1 MRLLIVE
8 DEQGMAEGLRALLGK
23 QGYVTDLAVDG
34 DSGLDNGLTG
44 LYDLIILDI
53 MLPGRDGL
61 SVLKELRRD
70 GVETP
75 VLMLT
80 ARSSVADRIQ
90 GLDHGADDYLT
101 KPFDTGEF
109 LARVRALTRRNGV
122 PLEEEPS
129 FGDIRLD
136 RRKLELCRGSERLR
150 LGPKEFQVMECL
162 LMNKNQIVPR
172 SLLCE
177 KVWGLLSEAEY
188 NNVEVYISF
197 LRKKLRAL
205 HSNVQILS
213 IRNAGYHLEVQ
224 PWSASCKGRSF

>member
-8 DEQGMAEGLRALLGK
+8 DEQGMAEGLRALLEK
-23 QGYVTDLAVDG
+23 QGYVTDLAFDG

-53 MLPGRDGL
+53 MLPKLDGL
-61 SVLKELRRD
+61 SVLEKLRQ
-70 GVETP
+70 GGIETP
-75 VLMLT
+75 VMMLT

-109 LARVRALTRRNGV
+109 LARVRALTRRNGM
-122 PLEEEPS
+122 PLEDDPS

-197 LRKKLRAL
+197 LRKKLQAL

-224 PWSASCKGRSF
+224 P

>member
-8 DEQGMAEGLRALLGK
+8 DQQGMAEGLQGLLEK
-23 QGYVTDLAVDG
+23 QAYAVDLAFDG
-34 DSGLDNGLTG
+34 ISGLDSAMTG

-53 MLPGRDGL
+53 MLPGKDGL
-61 SVLKELRRD
+61 AVLEELRQN
-70 GVETP
+70 GIETP

-80 ARSSVADRIQ
+80 ALSSVADRIR

-109 LARVRALTRRNGV
+109 LARVRALTRRKDLSLDDG
-122 PLEEEPS
+122 LS

-136 RRKLELCRGSERLR
+136 RRTLELCRGSERLR

-172 SLLCE
+172 ALLCE
-177 KVWGLLSEAEY
+177 KVWGLLSDAEY

-197 LRKKLRAL
+197 LRKKLRAI
-205 HSNVQILS
+205 HSNVQIMTL
-213 IRNAGYHLEVQ
+213 RNAGYHLEVQ
-224 PWSASCKGRSF
+224 E

>member
-8 DEQGMAEGLRALLGK
+8 DEQGMAEGLQGLLEK
-23 QGYVTDLAVDG
+23 QGYATDLAFDG

-61 SVLKELRRD
+61 SVLKELRRA

-136 RRKLELCRGSERLR
+136 RRKLELCRGNERLR

-162 LMNKNQIVPR
+162 LLNKNQIVPR
-172 SLLCE
+172 ALLCE

-224 PWSASCKGRSF
+224 P

>member
-8 DEQGMAEGLRALLGK
+8 DERAMAEGLCALLER
-23 QGYVTDLAVDG
+23 QGYAADPVFDG
-34 DSGLDNGLTG
+34 VSGLDCAMSG
-44 LYDLIILDI
+44 LYDLIVLDI
-53 MLPGRDGL
+53 MLPKMDGL
-61 SVLKELRRD
+61 EVLTRLRNAR
-70 GVETP
+70 VETP

-80 ARSSVADRIQ
+80 ARSSVEDRIR

-109 LARVRALTRRNGV
+109 LARVRALTRRKDV
-122 PLEEEPS
+122 PLEEELA

-136 RRKLELCRGSERLR
+136 RRRLELCRGEERLR

-172 SLLCE
+172 NLLCE
-177 KVWGLLSEAEY
+177 KVWGLLNESEY
-188 NNVEVYISF
+188 NHVEVYISF

-205 HSNVQILS
+205 HSDVQIRTL
-213 IRNAGYHLEVQ
+213 RNAGYFLEVQ
-224 PWSASCKGRSF
+224 K

>member
-8 DEQGMAEGLRALLGK
+8 DEQGMAEGLRALLEK
-23 QGYVTDLAVDG
+23 QGYVTDLAFDG

-53 MLPGRDGL
+53 MLPKLDGL
-61 SVLKELRRD
+61 SVLEKLRQ
-70 GVETP
+70 GGIETP
-75 VLMLT
+75 VMMLT

-109 LARVRALTRRNGV
+109 LARVRALTRRNGM
-122 PLEEEPS
+122 PLEDDPS

-213 IRNAGYHLEVQ
+213 IRNAGYHMEVQ
-224 PWSASCKGRSF
+224 P

>member
-8 DEQGMAEGLRALLGK
+8 DEQGMAEGLRALLEK
-23 QGYVTDLAVDG
+23 QGYVTDLAFDG

-53 MLPGRDGL
+53 MLPKRDGL
-61 SVLKELRRD
+61 SVLEELRR
-70 GVETP
+70 GGIETP
-75 VLMLT
+75 VMMLT
-80 ARSSVADRIQ
+80 ARSSVTDRIQ

-109 LARVRALTRRNGV
+109 LARVRALTRRNGM
-122 PLEEEPS
+122 PLEDDPS

-162 LMNKNQIVPR
+162 LTNKNQIVPR

-224 PWSASCKGRSF
+224 P

>member
-8 DEQGMAEGLRALLGK
+8 DEQGMAEGLRALLEK
-23 QGYVTDLAVDG
+23 QGYVTDLAFDG

-53 MLPGRDGL
+53 MLPKRDGL
-61 SVLKELRRD
+61 SVLEELRR
-70 GVETP
+70 GGIETP
-75 VLMLT
+75 VMMLT
-80 ARSSVADRIQ
+80 ARSSVTDRIQ

-109 LARVRALTRRNGV
+109 LARVRALTRRNGM
-122 PLEEEPS
+122 PLEDGPS

-136 RRKLELCRGSERLR
+136 RRKLELCRGNERLR

-162 LMNKNQIVPR
+162 LLNKNQIIPR
-172 SLLCE
+172 ALLCE

-224 PWSASCKGRSF
+224 P

>member
-8 DEQGMAEGLRALLGK
+8 DEQGMAEGLRALLEK
-23 QGYVTDLAVDG
+23 QGYVTDLAFDG

-53 MLPGRDGL
+53 MLPKRDGL
-61 SVLKELRRD
+61 SVLEELRR
-70 GVETP
+70 GGIETP
-75 VLMLT
+75 VMMLT

-136 RRKLELCRGSERLR
+136 RRKLELCRGNERLR

-162 LMNKNQIVPR
+162 LLNKNQIIPR
-172 SLLCE
+172 ALLCE
-177 KVWGLLSEAEY
+177 KVWGLPSEAEY

-224 PWSASCKGRSF
+224 P

>member
-8 DEQGMAEGLRALLGK
+8 DEQGMAEGLQGLLEK
-23 QGYVTDLAVDG
+23 QGYATDLAFDG

-136 RRKLELCRGSERLR
+136 RRKLELCRGNERLR
-150 LGPKEFQVMECL
+150 LGPTEFQVMECL
-162 LMNKNQIVPR
+162 LLNKNQIIPR
-172 SLLCE
+172 ALLCE

-224 PWSASCKGRSF
+224 P

>member
-8 DEQGMAEGLRALLGK
+8 DEQGMAEGLQGLLEK
-23 QGYVTDLAVDG
+23 QGYATDLAFDG

-136 RRKLELCRGSERLR
+136 RRKLELCRGNERLR

-162 LMNKNQIVPR
+162 LLNKNQIIPR
-172 SLLCE
+172 ALLCE

-205 HSNVQILS
+205 PSNVQILS

-224 PWSASCKGRSF
+224 P

>member
-1 MRLLIVE
+1 MRLLIVQ
-8 DEQGMAEGLRALLGK
+8 DERAMAEGLCALLER
-23 QGYVTDLAVDG
+23 QGYAADPVFDG
-34 DSGLDNGLTG
+34 VNGLDCAMSG
-44 LYDLIILDI
+44 LYDLIVLDI
-53 MLPGRDGL
+53 MLPKMDGL
-61 SVLKELRRD
+61 EVLTRLRNAR
-70 GVETP
+70 VETP

-80 ARSSVADRIQ
+80 ARSSVEDRIR

-109 LARVRALTRRNGV
+109 LARVRALTRRKDV
-122 PLEEEPS
+122 PLEEELA

-136 RRKLELCRGSERLR
+136 RRRLELCRGEERLR

-172 SLLCE
+172 NLLCE
-177 KVWGLLSEAEY
+177 KVWGLLNESEY

-205 HSNVQILS
+205 HSDVQIRTL
-213 IRNAGYHLEVQ
+213 RNAGYFLEVQ
-224 PWSASCKGRSF
+224 K

>member
-8 DEQGMAEGLRALLGK
+8 DEQGMAEGLRALLEK
-23 QGYVTDLAVDG
+23 QGYVTDLAFDG

-53 MLPGRDGL
+53 MLPKRDGL
-61 SVLKELRRD
+61 SVLEELRR
-70 GVETP
+70 GGIETP
-75 VLMLT
+75 VMMLT
-80 ARSSVADRIQ
+80 ARSSVADRLQ

-109 LARVRALTRRNGV
+109 LARVRALTRRNGM
-122 PLEEEPS
+122 PLEDEPS

-224 PWSASCKGRSF
+224 T

>member
-8 DEQGMAEGLRALLGK
+8 DERAMAEGLCALLER
-23 QGYVTDLAVDG
+23 QGYAADPALDG
-34 DSGLDNGLTG
+34 VSGLDCAMSG
-44 LYDLIILDI
+44 LYDLIVLDI
-53 MLPGRDGL
+53 MLPKMDGL
-61 SVLKELRRD
+61 EVLTRLRNAR
-70 GVETP
+70 VETP

-80 ARSSVADRIQ
+80 ARSSVEDRIR

-109 LARVRALTRRNGV
+109 LARVRALTRRKDV
-122 PLEEEPS
+122 PLEEELA

-136 RRKLELCRGSERLR
+136 RRRLELCRGEERLR

-172 SLLCE
+172 NLLCE
-177 KVWGLLSEAEY
+177 KVWGLLNESEY

-197 LRKKLRAL
+197 LRKKLEHL
-205 HSNVQILS
+205 HSKVRIKT
-213 IRNAGYHLEVQ
+213 IRMVGYCLEF
-224 PWSASCKGRSF
+224 PEN

>member
-8 DEQGMAEGLRALLGK
+8 DEQGMAEGLRALLEK
-23 QGYVTDLAVDG
+23 QGYVTDLAFDG

-53 MLPGRDGL
+53 MLPKRDGL
-61 SVLKELRRD
+61 SVLEELRR
-70 GVETP
+70 GGIETP
-75 VLMLT
+75 VMMLT
-80 ARSSVADRIQ
+80 ARSSVTDRIQ

-109 LARVRALTRRNGV
+109 LARVRALTRRNGM
-122 PLEEEPS
+122 PLEDEPS

-136 RRKLELCRGSERLR
+136 RRKLELCRGNERLR

-162 LMNKNQIVPR
+162 LLNKNQIIPR
-172 SLLCE
+172 ALLCE

-224 PWSASCKGRSF
+224 P

>member
-8 DEQGMAEGLRALLGK
+8 DEQGMAEGLQGLLEK
-23 QGYVTDLAVDG
+23 QGYATDLAFDG

-61 SVLKELRRD
+61 SVLQELRRD

-136 RRKLELCRGSERLR
+136 RRKLELCRGNERLR

-162 LMNKNQIVPR
+162 LLNKNQIIPR
-172 SLLCE
+172 ALLCE

-224 PWSASCKGRSF
+224 P

>member
-8 DEQGMAEGLRALLGK
+8 DEQGMAEGLQGLLEK
-23 QGYVTDLAVDG
+23 QGYATDLAFDG

-136 RRKLELCRGSERLR
+136 RRKLELCRGNERLR

-162 LMNKNQIVPR
+162 LLNKNQIIPR
-172 SLLCE
+172 ALLCE

-205 HSNVQILS
+205 HSAVQIRS
-213 IRNAGYHLEVQ
+213 IRNAGYYLEVQ
-224 PWSASCKGRSF
+224 P

>member
-8 DEQGMAEGLRALLGK
+8 DEQGMAEGLQGLLEK
-23 QGYVTDLAVDG
+23 QGYATDLAFDG

-136 RRKLELCRGSERLR
+136 RRKLELCRGNERLR

-162 LMNKNQIVPR
+162 LLNKNQIIPR
-172 SLLCE
+172 ALLCE
-177 KVWGLLSEAEY
+177 KVWGLISEAEY

-224 PWSASCKGRSF
+224 P

>member
-8 DEQGMAEGLRALLGK
+8 DEQGMAEGLQGLLEK
-23 QGYVTDLAVDG
+23 QGYATDLAFDG

-61 SVLKELRRD
+61 SVLKELRRA

-136 RRKLELCRGSERLR
+136 RLKLELCRGNERLR

-162 LMNKNQIVPR
+162 LLNKNQIVPR
-172 SLLCE
+172 ALLCE

-224 PWSASCKGRSF
+224 P

>member
-8 DEQGMAEGLRALLGK
+8 DEQGMAEGLRALLEK
-23 QGYVTDLAVDG
+23 QGYVTDLAFDG

-53 MLPGRDGL
+53 MLPKRDGL
-61 SVLKELRRD
+61 SVLEELRR
-70 GVETP
+70 GGIETP
-75 VLMLT
+75 VMMLT

-136 RRKLELCRGSERLR
+136 RRKLELCRGNERLR

-162 LMNKNQIVPR
+162 LLNKNQIIPR
-172 SLLCE
+172 ALLCE

-224 PWSASCKGRSF
+224 P

>member
-8 DEQGMAEGLRALLGK
+8 DEQGMAEGLRALLEK
-23 QGYVTDLAVDG
+23 QGYVTDLAFDG

-53 MLPGRDGL
+53 MLPKRDGL
-61 SVLKELRRD
+61 SVLEELRR
-70 GVETP
+70 GGIETP
-75 VLMLT
+75 VMMLT

-109 LARVRALTRRNGV
+109 LARIRALTRRNGM
-122 PLEEEPS
+122 PLEDEPS

-136 RRKLELCRGSERLR
+136 RRRLELCRGEERLR

-172 SLLCE
+172 NLLCE
-177 KVWGLLSEAEY
+177 KVWGLLNEAEY

-224 PWSASCKGRSF
+224 P

>member
-8 DEQGMAEGLRALLGK
+8 DEQGMAEGLRALLEK
-23 QGYVTDLAVDG
+23 QGYITDLAFDG
-34 DSGLDNGLTG
+34 DSGLDNALTD

-61 SVLKELRRD
+61 SVLRELRRGGID
-70 GVETP
+70 TP
-75 VLMLT
+75 VMMLT

-109 LARVRALTRRNGV
+109 LARVRALTRRNGM
-122 PLEEEPS
+122 PLEDEPS

-224 PWSASCKGRSF
+224 P

>member
-8 DEQGMAEGLRALLGK
+8 DEQGMAEGLQGLLEK
-23 QGYVTDLAVDG
+23 QGYATDLAFDG

-109 LARVRALTRRNGV
+109 LARIRALTRRNGM
-122 PLEEEPS
+122 PLEDEPS

-224 PWSASCKGRSF
+224 P

>member
-8 DEQGMAEGLRALLGK
+8 DEQGMAEGLRDLLEK
-23 QGYVTDLAVDG
+23 QGYAADLAFDG
-34 DSGLDNGLTG
+34 ISGLDNGLTG

-61 SVLKELRRD
+61 SVLSQLRR
-70 GVETP
+70 GGIETP

-80 ARSSVADRIQ
+80 ARSSVADRIS

-109 LARVRALTRRNGV
+109 LARVRALTRRKDL
-122 PLEEEPS
+122 PLEEEPA

-136 RRKLELCRGSERLR
+136 RRRLELCRGSERLR

-162 LMNKNQIVPR
+162 LLNKKQIVPR
-172 SLLCE
+172 GLLCE

-205 HSNVQILS
+205 HSSVQILS
-213 IRNAGYHLEVQ
+213 MRNAGYYLEVL
-224 PWSASCKGRSF
+224 P

>member
-8 DEQGMAEGLRALLGK
+8 DEQGMAEGLRALLEK
-23 QGYVTDLAVDG
+23 QGYVTDLAFDG

-53 MLPGRDGL
+53 MLPPGDGL
-61 SVLKELRRD
+61 PSLAAAPRAGTEP
-70 GVETP
+70 P
-75 VLMLT
+75 VMTLT
-80 ARSSVADRIQ
+80 ARSSVADRIP

-109 LARVRALTRRNGV
+109 LARVRALTRRNGM
-122 PLEEEPS
+122 PLEGEPS

-224 PWSASCKGRSF
+224 P

>member
-8 DEQGMAEGLRALLGK
+8 DEQGMAEGLRALLEK
-23 QGYVTDLAVDG
+23 QGYVTDLAFDG

-53 MLPGRDGL
+53 MLPKRDGL
-61 SVLKELRRD
+61 SVLEELRR
-70 GVETP
+70 GGIETP
-75 VLMLT
+75 VMMLT

-129 FGDIRLD
+129 FGDIRLV
-136 RRKLELCRGSERLR
+136 RRKLELCRGNERLR

-162 LMNKNQIVPR
+162 LLNKNQIIPR
-172 SLLCE
+172 ALLCE

-224 PWSASCKGRSF
+224 P

>member
-8 DEQGMAEGLRALLGK
+8 DEQGMAEGLQGLLEE
-23 QGYVTDLAVDG
+23 QGYATDLAFDG

-136 RRKLELCRGSERLR
+136 RRKLELCRGNERLR

-162 LMNKNQIVPR
+162 LLNKNQIIPR
-172 SLLCE
+172 ALLCE

-224 PWSASCKGRSF
+224 P

>member
-8 DEQGMAEGLRALLGK
+8 DEQGMAEGLRALLEK
-23 QGYVTDLAVDG
+23 QGYVTDLAFDG

-53 MLPGRDGL
+53 MLPKLDGL
-61 SVLKELRRD
+61 SVLEKLRQ
-70 GVETP
+70 GGIETP
-75 VLMLT
+75 VMMLT

-109 LARVRALTRRNGV
+109 LARVRALTRRNGM
-122 PLEEEPS
+122 PLEDDPS

-205 HSNVQILS
+205 HSKVQIRS
-213 IRNAGYHLEVQ
+213 MRNAGYYLEVQ
-224 PWSASCKGRSF
+224 E

>member
-8 DEQGMAEGLRALLGK
+8 DEQGMAEGLRALLEK
-23 QGYVTDLAVDG
+23 QGYITDLAFDG
-34 DSGLDNGLTG
+34 DSGLDNALTG

-61 SVLKELRRD
+61 SVLRELRRGGID
-70 GVETP
+70 TP
-75 VLMLT
+75 VMMLT

-109 LARVRALTRRNGV
+109 LARVRALTRRNGM
-122 PLEEEPS
+122 PLEDEPS

-224 PWSASCKGRSF
+224 P

>member
-8 DEQGMAEGLRALLGK
+8 DQQGMAEGLQGLLEK
-23 QGYVTDLAVDG
+23 QAYAVDLALDG
-34 DSGLDNGLTG
+34 ISGQDSAMTG

-53 MLPGRDGL
+53 MLPGKDGL
-61 SVLKELRRD
+61 AVLEELRQN
-70 GVETP
+70 GIETP

-80 ARSSVADRIQ
+80 ALSSVADRIR

-109 LARVRALTRRNGV
+109 LARVRALTRRKDLSLDDG
-122 PLEEEPS
+122 LS

-136 RRKLELCRGSERLR
+136 RRTLELCRGSERLR

-172 SLLCE
+172 ALLCE
-177 KVWGLLSEAEY
+177 KVWGLLSDAEY

-197 LRKKLRAL
+197 LRKKLRAI
-205 HSNVQILS
+205 HSNVQIMTL
-213 IRNAGYHLEVQ
+213 RNAGYHLEVQ
-224 PWSASCKGRSF
+224 E

>member
-8 DEQGMAEGLRALLGK
+8 DERAMAEGLCALLER
-23 QGYVTDLAVDG
+23 QGYAADPVFDG
-34 DSGLDNGLTG
+34 VSGLDCAMSG
-44 LYDLIILDI
+44 LYDLIVLDI
-53 MLPGRDGL
+53 MLPKMDGL
-61 SVLKELRRD
+61 EVLTRLRNAR
-70 GVETP
+70 VETP

-80 ARSSVADRIQ
+80 ARSSVEDRLR

-109 LARVRALTRRNGV
+109 LARVRALTRRKDV
-122 PLEEEPS
+122 PLEEELA

-136 RRKLELCRGSERLR
+136 RRRLELCRGEERLR

-172 SLLCE
+172 NLLCE
-177 KVWGLLSEAEY
+177 KVWGLLNESEY

-205 HSNVQILS
+205 HSDVQIRTL
-213 IRNAGYHLEVQ
+213 RNAGYFLEVQ
-224 PWSASCKGRSF
+224 K

>member
-8 DEQGMAEGLRALLGK
+8 DEQGMAEGLQGLLEK
-23 QGYVTDLAVDG
+23 QGYATDLAFDG

-61 SVLKELRRD
+61 SVLKELRRA

-224 PWSASCKGRSF
+224 P